1 MFQHIPPYAGD
12 PILSLMEQFNADPRQ
27 GNVNLSIGLYYNE
40 DSIVPQLD
48 TIIEAQKRIEPLQS
62 KTKLYLPMEGF
73 KPYREAIQALLFG
86 TNSPAVKSG
95 RAVTIQTLG
104 GSGALKVGADF
115 LKNYFPNSEVWVS
128 QPTWD
133 NHVAIFN
140 GAGFKTHFYP
150 YFDAQ
155 TGGVNFEG
163 MLSALKQLPEQSI
176 VLLHPCCHNPTGA
189 DLIPA
194 QWDQVIEVLKAGNL
208 IPFLDIA
215 YQGFGDGMDQDAYAI
230 RAMDQAGLNF
240 IVSNSFSKIFSLYG
254 ERVGGLTFVCDD
266 VEAAQATFGQLKATV
281 RRIYSSPPTT
291 GAWLV
296 DQVLNDAELNQQW
309 QGEVQ
314 HMRERI
320 IKMRQIL
327 RDELSKALPDRDF
340 NYLVEQKGMFSYTG
354 LTGEQVDTLR
364 EDYAIYLVR
373 SGRIC
378 VAGLNMNNIYVVAK
392 AVAEVLAKAPT
403 PA

>member
-27 GNVNLSIGLYYNE
+27 GKVNLSIGLYYNE

-86 TNSPAVKSG
+86 ADSPAVKNG

-115 LKNYFPNSEVWVS
+115 LKNYFPHSEFWVS

-150 YFDAQ
+150 YFDAE

-163 MLSALKQLPEQSI
+163 MLSTLKQLPEQSI

-189 DLIPA
+189 DLNPA

-215 YQGFGDGMDQDAYAI
+215 YQGFGDGMEQDAYAI

-309 QGEVQ
+309 QTEVQ

-327 RDELSKALPDRDF
+327 RDELSKALPERDF

-378 VAGLNMNNIYVVAK
+378 VAGLNMNNIYIVAK
-392 AVAEVLAKAPT
+392 AVAEVLAKVTETA
-403 PA
+403 

>member
-27 GNVNLSIGLYYNE
+27 GKVNLSIGLYYNE

-86 TNSPAVKSG
+86 TNSPAVHSG

-189 DLIPA
+189 DLNPA

-215 YQGFGDGMDQDAYAI
+215 YQGFGDGMEQDAYAI

>member
-27 GNVNLSIGLYYNE
+27 GKVNLSIGLYYNE

-189 DLIPA
+189 DLNPA

-373 SGRIC
+373 RGRIC

>member
-27 GNVNLSIGLYYNE
+27 GKVNLSIGLYYNE

-86 TNSPAVKSG
+86 TNSPAVQSG

-189 DLIPA
+189 DLNPA

-215 YQGFGDGMDQDAYAI
+215 YQGFGDGMEQDAYAI

-314 HMRERI
+314 QMRERI

>member
-12 PILSLMEQFNADPRQ
+12 PILSLMEQFNADPRAEK
-27 GNVNLSIGLYYNE
+27 VNLSIGLYYNE
-40 DSIVPQLD
+40 NSIVPQLD
-48 TIIEAQKRIEPLQS
+48 TIIEAQKRIAPKNTQ
-62 KTKLYLPMEGF
+62 TKLYLPMEGF
-73 KPYREAIQALLFG
+73 KPYREAIQNLLFG
-86 TNSPAVKSG
+86 ANSPAVEQG
-95 RAVTIQTLG
+95 RVATIQTLG

-115 LKNYFPNSEVWVS
+115 LKTYFPNAEVWVS

-133 NHVAIFN
+133 NHIAIFN
-140 GAGFKTHFYP
+140 GAGIKSNFYP
-150 YFDAQ
+150 YFDAE
-155 TGGVNFEG
+155 TRGVNFEG
-163 MLSALKQLPEQSI
+163 MLSTLNTLPEQSI

-189 DLIPA
+189 DLNPT
-194 QWDQVIEVLKAGNL
+194 QWDQVIEVLKQRNL

-215 YQGFGDGMDQDAYAI
+215 YQGFGDDMEQDAYAI
-230 RAMDQAGLNF
+230 RAMDRAGLNF

-266 VEAAQATFGQLKATV
+266 AQAAQHTFGQLKATV

-296 DQVLNDAELNQQW
+296 DQVLNDADLNQQW
-309 QGEVQ
+309 QNEVKE
-314 HMRERI
+314 MRERI
-320 IKMRQIL
+320 IKMRCIL
-327 RDELSKALPDRDF
+327 KDELSKALPDRDF
-340 NYLVEQKGMFSYTG
+340 SYLVNQKGMFSYTG

-378 VAGLNMNNIYVVAK
+378 VAGLNMNNIYKVAQ
-392 AVAEVLAKAPT
+392 AMVEVLAKQG
-403 PA
+403 

>member
-1 MFQHIPPYAGD
+1 MRIKQH
-12 PILSLMEQFNADPRQ
+12 LE
-27 GNVNLSIGLYYNE
+27 
-40 DSIVPQLD
+40 PQ
-48 TIIEAQKRIEPLQS
+48 QS

-73 KPYREAIQALLFG
+73 KPYRDAIQALLFG
-86 TNSPAVKSG
+86 ENSPAVQSG

-133 NHVAIFN
+133 NHIAIFN
-140 GAGFKTHFYP
+140 GAGLKTHFYP
-150 YFDAQ
+150 YFDAE
-155 TGGVNFEG
+155 TRGVDFDG
-163 MLSALKQLPEQSI
+163 MLSSLQQLPEQNV

-189 DLIPA
+189 DLPPT
-194 QWDQVIEVLKAGNL
+194 QWDQVIAVLKARQL

-215 YQGFGDGMDQDAYAI
+215 YQGFGEGMEQDAYAI
-230 RAMDQAGLNF
+230 RALDQAGLNF

-266 VEAAQATFGQLKATV
+266 TATAQCTFGQLKATV

-296 DQVLNDAELNQQW
+296 DQVLNDHALNQQW
-309 QGEVQ
+309 QNEVKE
-314 HMRERI
+314 MRERI
-320 IKMRQIL
+320 IKMRRIL
-327 RDELSKALPDRDF
+327 KDELTKALPERDF

-354 LTGEQVDTLR
+354 LTAEQVNTLR
-364 EDYAIYLVR
+364 EEYAIYLVH

-378 VAGLNMNNIYVVAK
+378 VAGLNMNNVCVVAK
-392 AVAEVLAKAPT
+392 AVAKVIAKAP
-403 PA
+403 AQA

>member
-27 GNVNLSIGLYYNE
+27 GKVNLSIGLYYNE

-86 TNSPAVKSG
+86 TNSPAVESG

-189 DLIPA
+189 DLNPA
-194 QWDQVIEVLKAGNL
+194 QWDQVIEVLKASNL

-215 YQGFGDGMDQDAYAI
+215 YQGFGDGMEQDAYAI